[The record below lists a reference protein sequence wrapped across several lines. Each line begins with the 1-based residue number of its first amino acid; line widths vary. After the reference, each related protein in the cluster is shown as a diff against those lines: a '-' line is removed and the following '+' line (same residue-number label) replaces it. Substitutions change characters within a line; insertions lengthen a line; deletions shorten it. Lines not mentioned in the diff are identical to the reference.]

1 MKSRFLW
8 SLLVVFT
15 VTLCASLHADP
26 ISDAEEMIKHHQYD
40 STITLLKAR
49 IEKDPSYADL
59 YYVLGKAYY
68 LKGEYDTGGGESCKN
83 CLDRKRKHEDAQA
96 YLALTY
102 VAMKK
107 WPEAKEILDEGTA
120 KSKTRKG
127 LFFDIMGKY
136 YMARGEFTDAD
147 LAFRHAQFEEP
158 DNLEYKRDLADLVF
172 REQSLMKWR
181 SRVPRRARR

>member
-1 MKSRFLW
+1 MNSRFLR
-8 SLLVVFT
+8 SLLLVFT

-26 ISDAEEMIKHHQYD
+26 ISDAEAMIKHHQYD

-68 LKGEYDTGGGESCKN
+68 LKGEYEQAEAELRN
-83 CLDRKRKHEDAQA
+83 CLDRKRKHEDAHA
-96 YLALTY
+96 YMALTY

-107 WPEAKEILDEGTA
+107 WPEAKEILDEGTT

-158 DNLEYKRDLADLVF
+158 DNLEYKRDLADLSFENKVYEVAIQGY
-172 REQSLMKWR
+172 RE
-181 SRVPRRARR
+181 V